1 MKDDTQIRALAATQK
16 PALYGEDLDLGQF
29 QEDAVKHPN
38 IDRLAQMPDG
48 EQSDLRSA
56 GMEIEEQARTGS
68 YVQKDHSVIYS
79 ACHQPGLEVLPIGQA
94 LDRYPWLEEYYWR
107 LVAVDTDKYTARAE
121 LHREHGYFIRAL
133 PGVKAIFPVQAC
145 LYITQEGLVQ
155 DVHNIIIAEEE
166 SELHVITGCTTA
178 QGIGSGVHVG
188 ISEFYVKS
196 NARLSFTMVHNWAE
210 HVEVRPRSGARVE
223 AGGVFLSNY
232 VCMRPVRSLQMYPTA
247 YLEGAHSL
255 ARFHS
260 ILVGQPGSTLDVGS
274 RIVLRAEGTRAE
286 SIARSIT
293 RGGQIMNRGHL
304 IGEAAGSRGHLEC
317 RGLMLGSGGMIYAVP
332 ELEARIDG
340 VDLSH
345 EAAVGKIA
353 EEEIEYL
360 MARGLK
366 EEEATAIIV
375 RGFLNIRI
383 MGLPPELES
392 EINRAIEISEQA
404 YL

>member
-1 MKDDTQIRALAATQK
+1 
-16 PALYGEDLDLGQF
+16 
-29 QEDAVKHPN
+29 
-38 IDRLAQMPDG
+38 
-48 EQSDLRSA
+48 
-56 GMEIEEQARTGS
+56 
-68 YVQKDHSVIYS
+68 
-79 ACHQPGLEVLPIGQA
+79 
-94 LDRYPWLEEYYWR
+94 
-107 LVAVDTDKYTARAE
+107 
-121 LHREHGYFIRAL
+121 
-133 PGVKAIFPVQAC
+133 
-145 LYITQEGLVQ
+145 
-155 DVHNIIIAEEE
+155 
-166 SELHVITGCTTA
+166 
-178 QGIGSGVHVG
+178 
-188 ISEFYVKS
+188 
-196 NARLSFTMVHNWAE
+196 
-210 HVEVRPRSGARVE
+210 
-223 AGGVFLSNY
+223 
-232 VCMRPVRSLQMYPTA
+232 
-247 YLEGAHSL
+247 
-255 ARFHS
+255 
-260 ILVGQPGSTLDVGS
+260 
-274 RIVLRAEGTRAE
+274 
-286 SIARSIT
+286 
-293 RGGQIMNRGHL
+293 MNRGHL